1 MMARSRMPSAM
12 NKSRQYNL
20 GVYQANL
27 GKAEEVLSNGDH
39 FVFPNCTKY
48 EVGLFLDQAESS
60 SD

>member
-1 MMARSRMPSAM
+1 MPSAM

-20 GVYQANL
+20 DVYQANL